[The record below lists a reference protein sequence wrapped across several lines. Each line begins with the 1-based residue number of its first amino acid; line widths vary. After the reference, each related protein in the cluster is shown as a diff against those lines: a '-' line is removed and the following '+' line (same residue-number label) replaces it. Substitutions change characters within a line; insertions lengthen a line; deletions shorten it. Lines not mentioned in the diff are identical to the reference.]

1 MPKCY
6 SEVERVHQRRVGRWG
21 ASEFIPRGLRRLV
34 DPRGGGADMTKSELV
49 DAYIRGEM
57 DRRGFITK
65 LTAMGVSATAAAA
78 YAVSFAQN
86 AAASPARNPAGFVAR
101 GQDTDEEYGTAFII
115 ELIEAAINAL
125 LEAVNAIVET
135 LDELF
140 ASFTS
145 DDLVAEGFDA
155 TDFTL
160 LQTIREQIDEQLEA
174 LNAFL
179 VTATGS
185 GARNAFQART
195 YSTLAQTPEDS
206 LQEILT

>member
-57 DRRGFITK
+57 DRRGFI
-65 LTAMGVSATAAAA
+65 
-78 YAVSFAQN
+78 
-86 AAASPARNPAGFVAR
+86 
-101 GQDTDEEYGTAFII
+101 I
-115 ELIEAAINAL
+115 EFIEAAINAL